1 MKLLYHLMLKAVP
14 NRNNHRAVVNLLP
27 MLTQLPL
34 HLLPKEDPLPI
45 HLHRKATM
53 LLLAL
58 IKPPFTATKT
68 RSLHLE

>member
-1 MKLLYHLMLKAVP
+1 MKPLSLQMLKAVP

-53 LLLAL
+53 LLLEL
-58 IKPPFTATKT
+58 IKPLSTATKT
-68 RSLHLE
+68 R